1 MVGSCAL
8 FGELLSAQIV
18 TYPAPENLP
27 HNDDF
32 SVKARAAGGEWQ
44 ELFEYAVQVDMHNVR
59 NASMVY
65 FDFAGPVEVSVTSN
79 HGPIQSA
86 RIRPLS
92 YGIAPEVKGNSLTF
106 KLSQP
111 RDVSVEINGDIFHN
125 LHVFTNPLE
134 TNRPDPTDPNVIYL
148 QPGLHTLAGGV
159 LNVPSGKTLY
169 LAGGAVV
176 NGTIRCRNA
185 ENIHILGRGILYQG
199 QRGVEVINSTNVS
212 VAGLIV
218 INPTHY
224 TVYGGQSKNLTI
236 KNLRAFSSK
245 GWSDG
250 IDLMS
255 CSDVLVDGVF
265 MRNSDDCIA
274 LYGHRWNFYG
284 DTTNITVQN
293 STLWADVA
301 HPIQIGTHGDPEHP
315 DTIGNLVFT
324 NIDILNHDE
333 PQIAYQ
339 GCMSINVSDENLAR
353 DIRFENIRV
362 EDFEQGQL
370 INLRVT
376 YNKKYAHAPGRGI
389 ENILFKDI
397 TYTGSHANPS
407 IISGYNE
414 TRAISNVV
422 FENLIINGQTIT
434 DQNAVRE
441 AGRFHVGEHV
451 EGLTFRKY
459 PNSPPEMIPTTKAG
473 LKGSE

>member
-1 MVGSCAL
+1 
-8 FGELLSAQIV
+8 
-18 TYPAPENLP
+18 
-27 HNDDF
+27 
-32 SVKARAAGGEWQ
+32 
-44 ELFEYAVQVDMHNVR
+44 
-59 NASMVY
+59 
-65 FDFAGPVEVSVTSN
+65 
-79 HGPIQSA
+79 
-86 RIRPLS
+86 
-92 YGIAPEVKGNSLTF
+92 
-106 KLSQP
+106 
-111 RDVSVEINGDIFHN
+111 
-125 LHVFTNPLE
+125 
-134 TNRPDPTDPNVIYL
+134 VI
-148 QPGLHTLAGGV
+148 
-159 LNVPSGKTLY
+159 
-169 LAGGAVV
+169 
-176 NGTIRCRNA
+176 ID
-185 ENIHILGRGILYQG
+185 
-199 QRGVEVINSTNVS
+199 
-212 VAGLIV
+212 GLIF

-236 KNLRAFSSK
+236 KNIRAFSDK

-284 DTTNITVQN
+284 DATNITVQN

-301 HPIQIGTHGDPEHP
+301 HPILIGTHGDPEHP
-315 DTIGNLVFT
+315 DTIGNIVFT

-333 PQIAYQ
+333 PQIGYQ

-370 INLRVT
+370 VNLRVA

-389 ENILFKDI
+389 QNILFKDI
-397 TYTGSHANPS
+397 TYNGSHANPS

-422 FENLIINGQTIT
+422 FENLVINGQLIT

-441 AGRFHVGEHV
+441 AGRFHIGEHV
-451 EGLTFRKY
+451 EGVVFRRSSTNAMESNQK
-459 PNSPPEMIPTTKAG
+459 
-473 LKGSE
+473 

>member
-1 MVGSCAL
+1 
-8 FGELLSAQIV
+8 
-18 TYPAPENLP
+18 P
-27 HNDDF
+27 ND
-32 SVKARAAGGEWQ
+32 
-44 ELFEYAVQVDMHNVR
+44 
-59 NASMVY
+59 
-65 FDFAGPVEVSVTSN
+65 T
-79 HGPIQSA
+79 
-86 RIRPLS
+86 
-92 YGIAPEVKGNSLTF
+92 
-106 KLSQP
+106 
-111 RDVSVEINGDIFHN
+111 
-125 LHVFTNPLE
+125 
-134 TNRPDPTDPNVIYL
+134 NVIYL
-148 QPGLHTLAGGV
+148 KPGFHTFERGTLD
-159 LNVPSGKTLY
+159 VPSGKTLY

-176 NGTIRCRNA
+176 NGTVRCRNA
-185 ENIHILGRGILYQG
+185 ENVRIMGRGILYQG
-199 QRGVEVINSTNVS
+199 QRGVEVINSTNVIID
-212 VAGLIV
+212 GLIF

-236 KNLRAFSSK
+236 KNIRAFSDK

-284 DTTNITVQN
+284 DATNITVQN

-301 HPIQIGTHGDPEHP
+301 HPILIGTHGDPEHP
-315 DTIGNLVFT
+315 DTIGNIVFT

-333 PQIAYQ
+333 PQIGYQ

-370 INLRVT
+370 VNLRVA

-389 ENILFKDI
+389 QNILFKDI
-397 TYTGSHANPS
+397 TYNGSHANPS

-422 FENLIINGQTIT
+422 FENLVINGQLIT

-441 AGRFHVGEHV
+441 AGRFHIGEHV
-451 EGLTFRKY
+451 EGVVFRRSSTNAMESNQK
-459 PNSPPEMIPTTKAG
+459 
-473 LKGSE
+473 

>member
-1 MVGSCAL
+1 
-8 FGELLSAQIV
+8 
-18 TYPAPENLP
+18 
-27 HNDDF
+27 
-32 SVKARAAGGEWQ
+32 
-44 ELFEYAVQVDMHNVR
+44 
-59 NASMVY
+59 
-65 FDFAGPVEVSVTSN
+65 VSVTSH
-79 HGPIQSA
+79 HGPIQFA

-92 YGIAPEVKGNSLTF
+92 YGIAPEVKGNTLTF
-106 KLSQP
+106 TLTKP

-134 TNRPDPTDPNVIYL
+134 TNRPDANDPNVIYL
-148 QPGLHTLAGGV
+148 PPGFHTFTNGV
-159 LNVPSGKTLY
+159 LAVPSGKTLY
-169 LAGGAVV
+169 LAGGAVI
-176 NGTIRCRNA
+176 NGKIRCQNA
-185 ENIHILGRGILYQG
+185 RDVRILGRGIAYQG
-199 QRGVEVINSTNVS
+199 QRGVEVINSTNVTID
-212 VAGLIV
+212 GLIV

-236 KNLRAFSSK
+236 KNLRAFSCK

-284 DTTNITVQN
+284 DATNIVVQN

-301 HPIQIGTHGDPEHP
+301 HPILIGTHGDPEHP
-315 DTIGNLVFT
+315 DTIANLVFT

-339 GCMSINVSDENLAR
+339 GCLSINVSDENLAR

-397 TYTGSHANPS
+397 IYTGSHANPS